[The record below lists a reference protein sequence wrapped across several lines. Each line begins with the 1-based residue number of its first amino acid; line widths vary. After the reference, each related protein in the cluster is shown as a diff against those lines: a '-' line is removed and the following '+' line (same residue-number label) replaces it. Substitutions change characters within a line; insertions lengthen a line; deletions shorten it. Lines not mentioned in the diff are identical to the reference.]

1 MNTILITNTIQED
14 KISIAFNL
22 QDGTLSFPV
31 VDLSTSGDI
40 ELNPLV
46 IKLTE
51 LLESDRKIEIKYE
64 DSLSLIEND
73 SKIKLIK
80 ETLDNIFSSF
90 NSNVVTNQGDSNQD
104 DVIEDDDF

>member
-31 VDLSTSGDI
+31 INLSTSGDI

-51 LLESDRKIEIKYE
+51 LLESDRKIEVTYV
-64 DSLSLIEND
+64 DSLSLTEYD

-90 NSNVVTNQGDSNQD
+90 NSNIIIKDQEYNKDET
-104 DVIEDDDF
+104 IENDDF